1 MNNLLT
7 KRTNIR
13 QEYEND
19 EIKPFFI
26 FTYIPGVLA
35 VDVESRMEDTYG
47 FFTDL
52 IISIFFGTTFFYLA
66 FSLAGN
72 PELAYL
78 RWFYEV
84 YGHKNS
90 DSYALRL
97 ALPAAD
103 NLYLRIGAYKA
114 PS

>member
-19 EIKPFFI
+19 EIKPFLFSHI
-26 FTYIPGVLA
+26 FRV
-35 VDVESRMEDTYG
+35 
-47 FFTDL
+47 
-52 IISIFFGTTFFYLA
+52 TTFFYLA

-97 ALPAAD
+97 VLPAAD

-114 PS
+114 PPMINRSRSKAFVVGI